1 MNRASAN
8 VAMQAAPLIVITG
21 PSGSGKGTFL
31 RALEDRGYFCVD
43 NLPVGL
49 LHKFSELVVKAE
61 GGFRRAALVVDVRE
75 GEALDEF
82 PQLFEEL
89 KQADSVDAS
98 LYFLEASDDT
108 LIRRFSETRRPH
120 PLDST
125 RPVREAI
132 QMERERLRPI
142 REMSDRIIDTSHFSI
157 HDLRKYADRLF
168 DEQEPAGLLLSLVS
182 FGYKHGIPV
191 DSDLVF
197 DVRFLPNPYFVSELK
212 ELTGSDQP
220 VIEYIR
226 SHKVAM
232 DFLARLQSM
241 LDFLLPEFDKEGKS
255 YLTIAIGCTGG
266 RHRSVM
272 MVNSVAEALADSAV
286 RIRVIHRDV
295 GKR

>member
-1 MNRASAN
+1 
-8 VAMQAAPLIVITG
+8 
-21 PSGSGKGTFL
+21 
-31 RALEDRGYFCVD
+31 
-43 NLPVGL
+43 
-49 LHKFSELVVKAE
+49 
-61 GGFRRAALVVDVRE
+61 VRE

-241 LDFLLPEFDKEGKS
+241 LDFLLPEFDREGKS

>member
-1 MNRASAN
+1 MKAS
-8 VAMQAAPLIVITG
+8 PLIVITG

-49 LHKFSELVVKAE
+49 LGKFSELVVKAE
-61 GGFRRAALVVDVRE
+61 GNFRRAALVVDVRE
-75 GEALDEF
+75 GAALGEF
-82 PQLFEEL
+82 PRLFEEL
-89 KQADSVDAS
+89 KEAHSLDAS
-98 LYFLEASDDT
+98 LYFLEASDDA

-142 REMSDRIIDTSHFSI
+142 REMSDHIVDTSHFSI
-157 HDLRKYADRLF
+157 HDLRKYTDRLF
-168 DEQEPAGLLLSLVS
+168 DEQESAGLLLSLVS

-197 DVRFLPNPYFVSELK
+197 DVRFLPNPYFVPELK
-212 ELTGSDQP
+212 QLTGSDEP
-220 VIEYIR
+220 VIKYIR
-226 SHKVAM
+226 SHRVAM
-232 DFLARLQSM
+232 DFLVRLQSM
-241 LDFLLPEFDKEGKS
+241 LDFLLPEFDREGKA

-272 MVNSVAEALADSAV
+272 MVNSIAEALADSAV
-286 RIRVIHRDV
+286 RIKVIHRDV
-295 GKR
+295 EKR